1 MQDYLDGACMDSEL
15 INADEY
21 ELARSQLG
29 ANFTRILGYFR
40 EDGIKSVEQ
49 VEAAMR
55 ERNSASLVR
64 PAHTL
69 KGESRQFGSRA
80 LGDLAERIEMTARR
94 CVEHRTGPEE
104 LAEDVAAL
112 RACFTRTLDALERNN
127 IGLGPVVTLRKPAG
141 GFGRKAPMS
150 LTGMGR
156 G

>member
-1 MQDYLDGACMDSEL
+1 MNAEL
-15 INADEY
+15 INQQDY
-21 ELARSQLG
+21 ELARTQLG

-55 ERNSASLVR
+55 ERNAASLVR

-69 KGESRQFGSRA
+69 KGESRQFGSVE
-80 LGDLAERIEMTARR
+80 LGNLAERIEMTARR

-112 RACFTRTLDALERNN
+112 RACFTRTLEELERNDV
-127 IGLGPVVTLRKPAG
+127 GLGPVVALRRPAG
-141 GFGRKAPMS
+141 GFGRKATVS
-150 LTGMGR
+150 LTGIGR